1 MTDGRRGRPR
11 LDDEERD
18 RRRDLCRA
26 WAAEI
31 KRNSGL
37 SAKNLA
43 RALGYGS
50 GNDDAD
56 GRAWRALASGS
67 RAPAPENFRRMTAR
81 ASRNGWLD
89 RLGYLRYSQY
99 WSQSGE
105 GEASDY
111 DSEGGLDEKR
121 WRDGT
126 LCNALLMLMAHARRC
141 GIDQGLFFLD
151 ARAALGHMESFIS
164 GLSDEE
170 IELRARRV
178 ARPTVQGLLDG
189 PEYPLT
195 SLILEGGDG
204 GEAGV

>member
-1 MTDGRRGRPR
+1 MDGRRGRPR
-11 LDDEERD
+11 LDGEERD

-26 WAAEI
+26 WAEEI

-67 RAPAPENFRRMTAR
+67 RAPAPDNFRRMTAR
-81 ASRNGWLD
+81 ASMNGWLD

-105 GEASDY
+105 GGALDY

-126 LCNALLMLMAHARRC
+126 LRNALMMLMAHARRC
-141 GIDQGLFFLD
+141 GIDQEFFFLD
-151 ARAALGHMESFIS
+151 ARAVLGHMESFLS
-164 GLSDEE
+164 GLGDEE

-178 ARPTVQGLLDG
+178 ARATAQGLLDG

-195 SLILEGGDG
+195 SLSLEGGEG
-204 GEAGV
+204 GGAEV